1 MPTMVTFMSV
11 FNRLAPIRLRSILRT
26 IYIMSNQ
33 YELSI
38 YGHLKA

>member
-1 MPTMVTFMSV
+1 MATFMSV
-11 FNRLAPIRLRSILRT
+11 FNRLAPNRLWPLLRT